1 MIIGT
6 GVDIIEIQRI
16 QTACQKNPRFLE
28 RVFTKGEQNYAN
40 RKNQLNYSSLAAM
53 WAAKEAYAKATGQ
66 GFRGFGLRDVEVGH
80 DDQGAPYLILH
91 QKASS
96 YAQGKAVHL
105 SLSHSDQSA
114 IAFCIIEE

>member
-40 RKNQLNYSSLAAM
+40 RKNQLYP
-53 WAAKEAYAKATGQ
+53 W
-66 GFRGFGLRDVEVGH
+66 H
-80 DDQGAPYLILH
+80 GARR
-91 QKASS
+91 
-96 YAQGKAVHL
+96 
-105 SLSHSDQSA
+105 
-114 IAFCIIEE
+114 FT